1 MRKILCRRENL
12 TKRKSLILWNALW
25 RATSRQCIHSAKKIY
40 SDRNSEWHDPN
51 DPNVFAEAFM
61 WFKLAA
67 EGGDVRAIERLG
79 WMYAAGQG
87 VDKNFSKGINLLKEA
102 EEKGSKDAGNLIT
115 ILQNIA
121 KKFNA
126 S

>member
-1 MRKILCRRENL
+1 MP
-12 TKRKSLILWNALW
+12 KRKSSKKKKPNLWERAL
-25 RATSRQCIHSAKKIY
+25 AGNVKAMYSLGEKIY
-40 SDRNSEWHDPN
+40 SDCNSEWHDPN
-51 DPNVFAEAFM
+51 DPKVFAEAFM

-79 WMYAAGQG
+79 WMYAAGEG
-87 VDKNFSKGINLLKEA
+87 VEKNFSKGINLLKEA
-102 EEKGSKDAGNLIT
+102 EAKGSKDAGNLIK